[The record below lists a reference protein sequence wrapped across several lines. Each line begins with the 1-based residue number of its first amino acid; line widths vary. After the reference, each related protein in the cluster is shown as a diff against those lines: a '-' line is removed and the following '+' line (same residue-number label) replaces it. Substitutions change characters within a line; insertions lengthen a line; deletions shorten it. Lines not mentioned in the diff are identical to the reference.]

1 MSLLRLLQRL
11 RNGRSGQRR
20 GTPLAVEAALR
31 AKRARAHLDEKKR
44 DQKKRDQKRDRKRDQ
59 GGRRAMPSL
68 PLDRF
73 EDGDGDELD
82 RLFAVDRS
90 IPAGPLD
97 RPAARP
103 ATPTEATSTANATS
117 TATSTAT
124 SSATSN
130 SNSTSAKRRA
140 PAPMDELPIERP
152 RNGPRTSG
160 PARAAAPR
168 RATPRAVVPPARPLP
183 RFVLSVGTTLA
194 LGLGFA
200 AGRLLFEHVWLP
212 RVPLARVAVAGTS
225 VRTPDSIAQALLDN
239 AGAPLDRIDAAHVAA
254 LVTADPWIESVESFR
269 LPTGTLLV
277 RVVERQAIARYQPEP
292 EVEPV
297 LLDPAGRPFA
307 GNVGLGGALPL
318 VEGPVDGDQ
327 TLSSETLEILEELRR
342 HEDFAR
348 DPMALTL
355 HLPGSVAIA
364 RGLEPRRRSVGL
376 AGGEDRAGGNGWD
389 TAPSFSEGGMLLGES
404 GEDGASTASDASDGS
419 VAVNDSLAG
428 ETGYVLEIGREGPR
442 ALLGQSFLKR
452 RIARLAALL
461 GQRDALVAGARVI
474 DLRFADRAVLRTEP
488 TSG

>member
-20 GTPLAVEAALR
+20 GTPPAVEAALR
-31 AKRARAHLDEKKR
+31 AKRARAYLDEKKR
-44 DQKKRDQKRDRKRDQ
+44 DQKKRDRKRDQ

-68 PLDRF
+68 PLDLF
-73 EDGDGDELD
+73 EDGEGAGDALD

-97 RPAARP
+97 RPAA
-103 ATPTEATSTANATS
+103 PTAATSAVNATS
-117 TATSTAT
+117 TSTSTST
-124 SSATSN
+124 SA
-130 SNSTSAKRRA
+130 SAKRRT
-140 PAPMDELPIERP
+140 PAPMDELPIELP
-152 RNGPRTSG
+152 RSGPRAAA

-183 RFVLSVGTTLA
+183 RFVVSVGTTLA

-212 RVPLARVAVAGTS
+212 RVPLARVAVVGTS

-254 LVTADPWIESVESFR
+254 LLTADPWIESVESFR
-269 LPTGTLLV
+269 LPSGTLLV
-277 RVVERQAIARYQPEP
+277 RVVERRAIARYQTDPEA
-292 EVEPV
+292 EPV
-297 LLDPAGRPFA
+297 LLDPTGRPFA

-327 TLSSETLEILEELRR
+327 TLSSATLEILEELRR

-348 DPMALTL
+348 DPVALTL

-376 AGGEDRAGGNGWD
+376 TDGEDLASDSGWD
-389 TAPSFSEGGMLLGES
+389 AAPSFSEGGMLVGES
-404 GEDGASTASDASDGS
+404 GQGGASAASDAPDGS
-419 VAVNDSLAG
+419 VEVNDSLAG

-461 GQRDALVAGARVI
+461 AQRDALVAGARVI